1 MPRGIPNAKLAPSAA
16 PAPVV
21 PEEPA
26 PMIFIEPLA
35 DGSIRMNAYGLYA
48 GEVVDALRRS
58 LLHLVA
64 QQSGIEIITLDVP
77 ARAAVVAS
85 RPAAPSKPKT
95 AQPGRNGSKPA
106 PRGSRVLVAD
116 HTDWEPDSDQ

>member
-1 MPRGIPNAKLAPSAA
+1 MPKGIPNPKPAA
-16 PAPVV
+16 PPAA
-21 PEEPA
+21 PA
-26 PMIFIEPLA
+26 PMIFIEPA
-35 DGSIRMNAYGLYA
+35 AEAIRFNACGLDA
-48 GEVVDALRRS
+48 AEIIDALRRS

-95 AQPGRNGSKPA
+95 VQPGRNGSKPA

-116 HTDWEPDSDQ
+116 NPDWDPDSDQ

>member
-1 MPRGIPNAKLAPSAA
+1 MPKGYPNPKPLSPSAL
-16 PAPVV
+16 
-21 PEEPA
+21 PA
-26 PMIFIEPLA
+26 PMIFIEPA
-35 DGSIRMNAYGLYA
+35 AEGIRFNAYGLDA
-48 GEVVDALRRS
+48 AEIIDALRRS

-85 RPAAPSKPKT
+85 RPAAPSKPNT

-116 HTDWEPDSDQ
+116 NPDWELDSDQ

>member
-1 MPRGIPNAKLAPSAA
+1 MPKGYPNPQPVPPPS
-16 PAPVV
+16 
-21 PEEPA
+21 PA
-26 PMIFIEPLA
+26 PMILIEPAAEGTPALRA
-35 DGSIRMNAYGLYA
+35 GASVRFNAYGLDPA
-48 GEVVDALRRS
+48 EIIDLLRRS